1 MTFVSENVLVDTI
14 LSLGLM
20 ICFYYGLTAFAAAW
34 YFRQELDREPERAAA
49 QGRRPGAR
57 RPHAGGVFVK
67 LVVDTVDPAYG
78 SGGSIFGLGT
88 VFVLG
93 VGTLALGVVVMFVW
107 QARAPAFFRGETLK
121 KDTPA
126 LVVEE

>member
-1 MTFVSENVLVDTI
+1 
-14 LSLGLM
+14 
-20 ICFYYGLTAFAAAW
+20 
-34 YFRQELDREPERAAA
+34 
-49 QGRRPGAR
+49 
-57 RPHAGGVFVK
+57 VFVK
-67 LVVDTVDPAYG
+67 LAIDTKDPAYG

-93 VGTLALGVVVMFVW
+93 VGTLALGVVVMLLW
-107 QARAPAFFRGETLK
+107 QARAPAFFRGETLR